1 MGSCLIPFSKFAFRI
16 FNRKP
21 AFNGIGNALAGASPK
36 SADLDQA
43 KRYGID
49 NLTPIIFI
57 VGTVFIIPFLYSDAT
72 LDPVLSI
79 RFLAWS
85 MLSVV
90 IILIYIF
97 QGSAL
102 SHSYDV
108 TVIFR
113 AIFPIAIGCIVV
125 SGLSLTKSINLA
137 DGVFEWLKLFLSLTC
152 LYLASLILGRNQ
164 ASLSFL
170 TKSVI
175 LAALIMGLIGLGQY
189 FQIGF
194 TEIPGN
200 NILYGT
206 MVNAN
211 LFASALFLMLPF
223 ILFGALQFYGGWYL
237 LSTVTLTG
245 VIHVIALSEA
255 RAVWGASLIF
265 IVGMVMFI
273 LLGHPKLK
281 FLPKEKYSYRR
292 RSLTVIVIFLISS
305 VGAIW
310 SHSYSNHHFC
320 EFSTRPLPAEIQ
332 RSEPLRRSIQIL
344 TDLKGRNR
352 VWQKTLPMITAAP
365 FLGVGLGQWKI
376 VWPAYEMSQTT
387 LVSQGVRREA
397 RKQRPHNDFLWVCAE
412 TGILGFI
419 AHLIFWGVL
428 IVYSFRIIGHAAEIQ
443 DKIFAAV
450 MLFGII
456 GFAMISFVS
465 FPKERIFHSLFF
477 MLIAGGLVAI
487 YHRTFPVPKAVK
499 AYKILSLNFIILT
512 ILVFGLI
519 FGYTRFK
526 AEAHTKKTIAAFR
539 AKDWRG
545 VVTEID
551 KVNWRFY
558 NLDPTST
565 PLFWYRGMA
574 NFSLGKVEEA
584 RSDFLKA
591 HADHPY
597 HIHVLNNLGTCDA
610 KLLNF
615 DTAVDYYQRALSISP
630 RFEQAILNLAVVY
643 FQTAKY
649 RQAQQTLL
657 DFTKIKPHSQAA
669 AYLKMVEDK
678 IDSIENYR
686 R

>member
-1 MGSCLIPFSKFAFRI
+1 
-16 FNRKP
+16 
-21 AFNGIGNALAGASPK
+21 
-36 SADLDQA
+36 
-43 KRYGID
+43 
-49 NLTPIIFI
+49 
-57 VGTVFIIPFLYSDAT
+57 
-72 LDPVLSI
+72 
-79 RFLAWS
+79 
-85 MLSVV
+85 
-90 IILIYIF
+90 
-97 QGSAL
+97 
-102 SHSYDV
+102 
-108 TVIFR
+108 
-113 AIFPIAIGCIVV
+113 
-125 SGLSLTKSINLA
+125 
-137 DGVFEWLKLFLSLTC
+137 
-152 LYLASLILGRNQ
+152 
-164 ASLSFL
+164 
-170 TKSVI
+170 
-175 LAALIMGLIGLGQY
+175 
-189 FQIGF
+189 
-194 TEIPGN
+194 
-200 NILYGT
+200 
-206 MVNAN
+206 
-211 LFASALFLMLPF
+211 
-223 ILFGALQFYGGWYL
+223 
-237 LSTVTLTG
+237 
-245 VIHVIALSEA
+245 
-255 RAVWGASLIF
+255 
-265 IVGMVMFI
+265 
-273 LLGHPKLK
+273 
-281 FLPKEKYSYRR
+281 
-292 RSLTVIVIFLISS
+292 
-305 VGAIW
+305 
-310 SHSYSNHHFC
+310 
-320 EFSTRPLPAEIQ
+320 
-332 RSEPLRRSIQIL
+332 
-344 TDLKGRNR
+344 
-352 VWQKTLPMITAAP
+352 MITAAP

-487 YHRTFPVPKAVK
+487 YHRTFPVPKTVK

-512 ILVFGLI
+512 ILIFGLI
-519 FGYTRFK
+519 FGYTRFE
-526 AEAHTKKTIAAFR
+526 AEAHTKRAIAAYR
-539 AKDWRG
+539 AKDWSR

-551 KVNWRFY
+551 KANRRFY

-574 NFSLGKVEEA
+574 NFSLGRIEEA

-643 FQTAKY
+643 FQMAKY
-649 RQAQQTLL
+649 HQARQTLL
-657 DFTKIKPHSQAA
+657 DFTRVEPHSQAA

-678 IDSIENYR
+678 IDSIEKGDG
-686 R
+686 

>member
-1 MGSCLIPFSKFAFRI
+1 MGFIGFS
-16 FNRKP
+16 
-21 AFNGIGNALAGASPK
+21 
-36 SADLDQA
+36 Q
-43 KRYGID
+43 
-49 NLTPIIFI
+49 
-57 VGTVFIIPFLYSDAT
+57 
-72 LDPVLSI
+72 
-79 RFLAWS
+79 
-85 MLSVV
+85 
-90 IILIYIF
+90 
-97 QGSAL
+97 
-102 SHSYDV
+102 H
-108 TVIFR
+108 
-113 AIFPIAIGCIVV
+113 
-125 SGLSLTKSINLA
+125 
-137 DGVFEWLKLFLSLTC
+137 
-152 LYLASLILGRNQ
+152 
-164 ASLSFL
+164 
-170 TKSVI
+170 
-175 LAALIMGLIGLGQY
+175 

-194 TEIPGN
+194 SEVPGN

-206 MVNAN
+206 MVNRN

-223 ILFGALQFYGGWYL
+223 ILFGALQFSGGWHM
-237 LSTVTLTG
+237 LSLVTLAG
-245 VIHVIALSEA
+245 IIHVIALSEA
-255 RAVWGASLIF
+255 RAVWGATLIF
-265 IVGMVMFI
+265 IVGMVMFV
-273 LLGHPKLK
+273 LLGHQKLK
-281 FLPKEKYSYRR
+281 FSPKEKYSYHR
-292 RSLTVIVIFLISS
+292 RSLTVIAIFLISS

-320 EFSTRPLPAEIQ
+320 EFSTKPFQAELQ
-332 RSEPLRRSIQIL
+332 GSEPLRRSIQRL
-344 TDLKGRNR
+344 SNLKGRNR

-365 FLGVGLGQWKI
+365 VLGVGLGQWKI
-376 VWPAYEMSQTT
+376 FWPAYEMSQTT

-397 RKQRPHNDFLWVCAE
+397 RKQRPHNDFLWVFAE

-419 AHLIFWGVL
+419 AHLSFWGVI
-428 IVYSFRIIGHAAEIQ
+428 IVYSLRIIGHAAEIQ

-465 FPKERIFHSLFF
+465 FPKERIFHSVFF

-487 YHRTFPVPKAVK
+487 YHRTFPVPKALK
-499 AYKILSLNFIILT
+499 ASKMLSLNFIILT

-519 FGYTRFK
+519 FGYNRFE
-526 AEAHTKKTIAAFR
+526 AEAHTKKAIAAYR

-574 NFSLGKVEEA
+574 NFSLGRVEEA

-643 FQTAKY
+643 FQMAKY
-649 RQAQQTLL
+649 RQARQTLL
-657 DFTKIKPHSQAA
+657 DFTKIEPHSKAA

-678 IDSIENYR
+678 IDSIQESDG
-686 R
+686 